1 MPRPG
6 VPDPYRL
13 RARAE
18 GYVSRAVYKL
28 KAIDE
33 KYHLFRSGQRVLDL
47 GCSPGSW
54 LQYIGAR
61 VGPQGLVVGVDLIT
75 PRIDLSPPLYFL
87 KGDFLSLAA
96 DTVKAVSPAFEVVV
110 SDLAPKTTGVRQV
123 DQERSLELARR
134 AWELARELLQPGGH
148 FLVKVFEGPDTAG
161 LVALLKKNFR
171 QCHRLKPAGS
181 RRASV
186 ELYLLGWEKRP
197 GPVPDQGS
205 RKT

>member
-33 KYHLFRSGQRVLDL
+33 KYHLFRPGQRVLDL

-75 PRIDLSPPLYFL
+75 PRIDLSPPIYFL

-96 DTVKAVSPAFEVVV
+96 DTLKAISPVFEVVV

-134 AWELARELLQPGGH
+134 AWELAQELLKPGGH
-148 FLVKVFEGPDTAG
+148 FLVKVFEGPDTAT
-161 LVALLKKNFR
+161 LVGLLKKNFR
-171 QCHRLKPAGS
+171 QCHRIKPAGS
-181 RRASV
+181 RQASL
-186 ELYLLGWEKRP
+186 ELYLLGLKKRT
-197 GPVPDQGS
+197 GPVPD
-205 RKT
+205 

>member
-6 VPDPYRL
+6 VPDPSRR
-13 RARAE
+13 RAGAE

-33 KYHLFRSGQRVLDL
+33 KYHLFRPGQRVLDL

-75 PRIDLSPPLYFL
+75 PRIDLSPPIYFL

-96 DTVKAVSPAFEVVV
+96 DTLKAISPVFEVV
-110 SDLAPKTTGVRQV
+110 GR
-123 DQERSLELARR
+123 
-134 AWELARELLQPGGH
+134 
-148 FLVKVFEGPDTAG
+148 
-161 LVALLKKNFR
+161 LKKTFR
-171 QCHRLKPAGS
+171 QCPRIKPAGS
-181 RRASV
+181 RQASL
-186 ELYLLGWEKRP
+186 ELYLLGLKKRT
-197 GPVPDQGS
+197 GPVPD
-205 RKT
+205 